1 MEKKGNQM
9 NKIVKKRKLA
19 DGINLFEIE
28 AALIARKRKPGQFVI
43 LRLDETGERIPLTIA
58 DVNREKGTITII
70 VQVVGKT
77 TEHLGMLDEGN
88 SILDVVGPLGQP
100 THIEKFGTVV
110 AVGGGVGHAVCYPIA
125 RGMKDAGNYLISII
139 GARNK
144 KLVILEEETKTFSDE
159 LYITTDDGSYGRKGF
174 VTDQLKEIIE
184 SGKKVD
190 LVLASGPA
198 IMMKFVSLMTKEYG
212 IKTIVSLNS
221 IMIDG
226 TGMCGVCRVE
236 VGGKTKFA
244 CVDGP
249 EFDGHEV
256 NYDLLMKR
264 LASYKEEEKLAHER
278 YLKTMAD
285 SEHIK

>member
-1 MEKKGNQM
+1 MNRIVDKK
-9 NKIVKKRKLA
+9 KLA
-19 DGINLFEIE
+19 EGINLFEIE
-28 AALIARKRKPGQFVI
+28 TPLIARKRNPGQFVI
-43 LRLDETGERIPLTIA
+43 IRIDEKGERIPLTIA
-58 DVNREKGTITII
+58 DVNIKKGTITII

-77 TEHLGMLDEGN
+77 TEHLGTLNKGDCL
-88 SILDVVGPLGQP
+88 LDVVGPLGQP
-100 THIEKFGTVV
+100 TQIEKFGTV
-110 AVGGGVGHAVCYPIA
+110 AAIGGGVGQAVCYPIA
-125 RGMKDAGNYLISII
+125 MGMKDAGNYLISII
-139 GARNK
+139 GARTK
-144 KLVILEEETKTFSDE
+144 DLVILEDETKKFTDE

-174 VTDQLKEIIE
+174 VTDLLKELLDGE
-184 SGKKVD
+184 KKID

-221 IMIDG
+221 IMVDG

-264 LASYKEEEKLAHER
+264 LATYKEEEKLAYDR
-278 YLKTMAD
+278 YLKKIVG
-285 SEHIK
+285 SKE

>member
-1 MEKKGNQM
+1 MNQIVQKKE
-9 NKIVKKRKLA
+9 IA
-19 DGINLFEIE
+19 EGINLFEIK
-28 AALIARKRKPGQFVI
+28 APLIAQKRKPGQFVI
-43 LRLDETGERIPLTIA
+43 IRIDETGERIPLTIA
-58 DVNREKGTITII
+58 DSNKEKGTITII

-77 TEHLGMLDEGN
+77 TEHLGTLNSGD

-100 THIEKFGTVV
+100 THIERFGTVI

-139 GARNK
+139 GARTKN
-144 KLVILEEETKTFSDE
+144 LIILENETNAFSDE

-174 VTDQLKEIIE
+174 VTDQLKEILD

-198 IMMKFVSLMTKEYG
+198 IMMKFVCLMTKEYG

-221 IMIDG
+221 IMVDG

-256 NYDLLMKR
+256 NYDLLLKR
-264 LASYKEEEKLAHER
+264 LATYKEEEKLA
-278 YLKTMAD
+278 YDKFMLK
-285 SEHIK
+285 IKDK

>member
-1 MEKKGNQM
+1 M
-9 NKIVKKRKLA
+9 NRIINKMRLA
-19 DGINLFEIE
+19 EGINLFEIE
-28 AALIARKRKPGQFVI
+28 APLIARKRKPGQFVI
-43 LRLDETGERIPLTIA
+43 IRIYENGERIPLTIA
-58 DVNREKGTITII
+58 DVNEEKGIITIV

-77 TEHLGMLDEGN
+77 TEYLGTLNPGD
-88 SILDVVGPLGQP
+88 SLLDVVGPLGQP

-110 AVGGGVGHAVCYPIA
+110 AIGGGVGHAVCFPIA
-125 RGMKDAGNYLISII
+125 KGMKNAGNYLITIV
-139 GARNK
+139 GARTK
-144 KLVILEEETKTFSDE
+144 DLIILEEETKKFSDE
-159 LYITTDDGSYGRKGF
+159 FYITTDDGSYGKKGL
-174 VTDQLKEIIE
+174 VTDQLKELLE
-184 SGKKVD
+184 GGKKID
-190 LVLASGPA
+190 LVLAAGPA

-221 IMIDG
+221 IMVDG

-264 LASYKEEEKLAHER
+264 LATYKEEEKLAYDR
-278 YLKTMAD
+278 YMQK
-285 SEHIK
+285 IKDKGKEM

>member
-1 MEKKGNQM
+1 MNQ
-9 NKIVKKRKLA
+9 IVQKKRIA
-19 DGINLFEIE
+19 EGINLFEIE
-28 AALIARKRKPGQFVI
+28 APLIAKKRKPGQFVI
-43 LRLDETGERIPLTIA
+43 IRIDETGERIPLTIA
-58 DVNREKGTITII
+58 NADKEKGTITII

-77 TEHLGMLDEGN
+77 TEHLGTLNSGD

-100 THIEKFGTVV
+100 THIERFGTVI

-139 GARNK
+139 GARTKN
-144 KLVILEEETKTFSDE
+144 LIILENETNAFSDE

-174 VTDQLKEIIE
+174 VTDQLKEILD

-198 IMMKFVSLMTKEYG
+198 IMMKFVCLMTKEYG

-221 IMIDG
+221 IMVDG

-256 NYDLLMKR
+256 NYDLLLKR
-264 LASYKEEEKLAHER
+264 LATYKEEEKLA
-278 YLKTMAD
+278 YDKFMLKTKD
-285 SEHIK
+285 K

>member
-1 MEKKGNQM
+1 MNQIVQKKE
-9 NKIVKKRKLA
+9 IA
-19 DGINLFEIE
+19 EGINLFEIE
-28 AALIARKRKPGQFVI
+28 APLIAKKRKPGQFVI
-43 LRLDETGERIPLTIA
+43 IRIDETGERIPLTIA
-58 DVNREKGTITII
+58 NADKEKGTITII

-77 TEHLGMLDEGN
+77 TEHLGTLNSGD

-100 THIEKFGTVV
+100 THIERFGTVI

-139 GARNK
+139 GARTKN
-144 KLVILEEETKTFSDE
+144 LIILENETNAFSDE

-174 VTDQLKEIIE
+174 VTDQLKEILD

-198 IMMKFVSLMTKEYG
+198 IMMKFVCLMTKEYG

-221 IMIDG
+221 IMVDG

-256 NYDLLMKR
+256 NYDLLLKR
-264 LASYKEEEKLAHER
+264 LATYKEEEKLA
-278 YLKTMAD
+278 YDKFMLK
-285 SEHIK
+285 IKDK